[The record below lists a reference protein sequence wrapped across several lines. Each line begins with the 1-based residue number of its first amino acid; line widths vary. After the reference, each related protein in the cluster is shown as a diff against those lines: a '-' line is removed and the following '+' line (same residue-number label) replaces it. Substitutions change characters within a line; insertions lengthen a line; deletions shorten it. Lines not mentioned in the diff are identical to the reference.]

1 MKATQLLRTLTLA
14 LLLALTAGC
23 ASTGDKPIGALHYEN
38 PAKPADQGKKL
49 LIFLRGAGGGNSVF
63 ERHGLVNEVITRGLP
78 FDMVA
83 PDAHFGYY
91 SSETLGRRLYEDI
104 IIPARQ
110 QGYTEIWVAGVS
122 MGGLGAL
129 FLQIEH
135 PDAVDGIILLSPFL
149 GWNGIVKEIRQA
161 GGLPRWEP
169 GPHTVEDWQRYLW
182 SWVKQHRELPA
193 RNAPIYLGYG
203 ASDIFS
209 NAQSLMASAIPDE
222 RTTVIDGGHTY
233 ATLRRLWRDFLD
245 KHEPELRRQAPL
257 RTPSGNES

>member
-1 MKATQLLRTLTLA
+1 MKALRHAHTLVLI
-14 LLLALTAGC
+14 LLLSLTAGC
-23 ASTGDKPIGALHYEN
+23 ASRGQAPIATLRYDN
-38 PAKPADQGKKL
+38 PARPAAEGKKL

-149 GWNGIVKEIRQA
+149 GWNGIIKEIRQA
-161 GGLPRWEP
+161 GGLPQWEP

-182 SWVKQHRELPA
+182 SWIKQHREPGA

-203 ASDIFS
+203 ASDLFS
-209 NAQSLMASAIPDE
+209 NAQSLMASAIPAE
-222 RTTVIDGGHTY
+222 RTTVIEGGHTY
-233 ATLRRLWRDFLD
+233 ATLRRLWREYLD
-245 KHEPELRRQAPL
+245 KYEPDLRRQAPL
-257 RTPSGNES
+257 PTPSGS